1 MTTLSILCKSAP
13 IFWGLGLS
21 VGLWVMACT
30 CSGAFRG
37 LLHRCFMQLQKKV
50 VTAAVLCLGCAGSA
64 MAELP
69 TEAQAAVDK
78 VTADITSYGTW
89 ARGAATAVTGILIG
103 IKLFRK
109 FSNRAT

>member
-1 MTTLSILCKSAP
+1 
-13 IFWGLGLS
+13 
-21 VGLWVMACT
+21 
-30 CSGAFRG
+30 
-37 LLHRCFMQLQKKV
+37 MQLKQKV
-50 VTAAVLCLGCAGSA
+50 LAAVVLCLGCAGSA

-69 TEAQAAVDK
+69 AEAQAAVNK

-89 ARGAATAVTGILIG
+89 AWGAATAVTGILIG